1 MEHERPV
8 IKQEGGSA
16 KEESGSEAEVHREA
30 MDFVEKNRDF
40 FEHYARGRVKFEPA
54 PPGLNTFAFNLE
66 TNTIYINS
74 RFYKQRGLSDQ
85 QTTLGTLHEVEH
97 LLEKKQILSETG
109 GSRVFQRYL
118 KRLNDSQAFNF
129 LDNRVS
135 DLRENR
141 AIILNT
147 DKEGGEFERLKHS
160 LYKEVL
166 IPETDFTSKPKHIQ
180 FVEALS
186 REGEVPDEKSIV
198 SPEVRAKLDEIQAIR
213 GKDGSSLM
221 EAMTRPTTS
230 MSERLLLQDAF
241 LWPVVEELMKKDVED
256 HNKNKGKGKGGKGS
270 ETGDKGE
277 PLASPKPTAERGQE
291 SPTDPNEIFADDYKE
306 AASRVPNAVPNEEI
320 EKAFKKW
327 QEGHSENPADRAD
340 REYADKLGVKPEDLR
355 RYREIVA
362 SLEKTV
368 NPETGESVI
377 DELRQLI
384 NRIIARRLKPSIA
397 PRYPVEEGEELVD
410 PSELMSQ
417 VKAGNLEPKAWQ
429 THEVKEKTGKKFGEI
444 EITLVCDRSGSMA
457 QEGGAKLTEQRKAG
471 VLMMEALKEFA
482 DAVDSERINLEKPLE
497 VRSEIYTFQAT
508 AADAVPIKKMS
519 KDLGEKERIEAVAIL
534 SSAPGQKT
542 TDFIS
547 LEAIERALD
556 EETAQKIRDGELK
569 KIIIVFTDGQSH
581 GVQRVKNALEKMRGQ
596 GVIVVGVGVT
606 EGGKP
611 ALETYAP
618 DAKLAEIAEKL
629 PIVLGDLLKEHL
641 TDI

>member
-1 MEHERPV
+1 MESEKLI
-8 IKQEGGSA
+8 IKQEDGSA
-16 KEESGSEAEVHREA
+16 KEENGSEAEAHREA
-30 MDFVEKNRDF
+30 MGFVEKNRDF

-74 RFYKQRGLSDQ
+74 RFYKDLGLSDAK
-85 QTTLGTLHEVEH
+85 TSFATLHEVEH
-97 LLEKKQILSETG
+97 FLEKLQILAEKG
-109 GSRVFQRYL
+109 GDRKFSAYL
-118 KRLNDSQAFNF
+118 ERIKRSKAYGHM
-129 LDNRVS
+129 DNCIA
-135 DLRENR
+135 DIRENR
-141 AIILNT
+141 SVVSRTSESFGDL
-147 DKEGGEFERLKHS
+147 ERS
-160 LYKEVL
+160 LYRDDLFK
-166 IPETDFTSKPKHIQ
+166 ETDFTARPRHIQ
-180 FVEALS
+180 LVEALLRES
-186 REGEVPDEKSIV
+186 RVPDEEV
-198 SPEVRAKLDEIQAIR
+198 AVAPEVRAKINEIRAII
-213 GKDGSSLM
+213 GKDGSKLI
-221 EAMTRPTTS
+221 EAMTDPDTP
-230 MSERLLLQDAF
+230 MSERLKLQDHYI
-241 LWPVVEELMKKDVED
+241 WPAVEELLEKDVED
-256 HNKNKGKGKGGKGS
+256 NKKNKGKGKGEKGGK
-270 ETGDKGE
+270 TGEKGE
-277 PLASPKPTAERGQE
+277 PQE
-291 SPTDPNEIFADDYKE
+291 GPTDPNEIFADDYKE
-306 AASRVPNAVPNEEI
+306 AARRVPNAMPREEI
-320 EKAFKKW
+320 EKAFKEW
-327 QEGHSENPADRAD
+327 QESRSENPADRAD
-340 REYADKLGVKPEDLR
+340 REYADKIGVKPEDLR

-362 SLEKTV
+362 SLEKTI
-368 NPETGESVI
+368 NPETSESVI

-410 PSELMSQ
+410 PSELVSQ

-482 DAVDSERINLEKPLE
+482 DAADAERINLEKPLE
-497 VRSEIYTFQAT
+497 VCSEIYTFQAT

-547 LEAIERALD
+547 LEAIDEALD
-556 EETAQKIRDGELK
+556 EETAQKIKDGELK
-569 KIIIVFTDGQSH
+569 KIVIVFTDGQSH

-596 GVIVVGVGVT
+596 GMIVVGVGVT

-618 DAKLAEIAEKL
+618 DAKLAETAEKL
-629 PIVLGDLLKEHL
+629 PIVLGDLLQEHL
-641 TDI
+641 ADI

>member
-1 MEHERPV
+1 MGSEKLIV
-8 IKQEGGSA
+8 KQEGGSA
-16 KEESGSEAEVHREA
+16 REESKSETEAHQKA
-30 MDFVEKNRDF
+30 MDFVERNRNF

-54 PPGLNTFAFNLE
+54 PPGLDTFAFNLE

-85 QTTLGTLHEVEH
+85 QTTFGTLHEVEH

-109 GSRVFQRYL
+109 GARVFQRYL
-118 KRLNDSQAFNF
+118 KRLDDSQAFNF

-141 AIILNT
+141 TIVSNT
-147 DKEGGEFERLKHS
+147 DKKGGEFDRLKRS

-166 IPETDFTSKPKHIQ
+166 VPETDFTSKPRHIQ

-186 REGEVPDEKSIV
+186 REGEINDEKCTV
-198 SPEVRAKLDEIQAIR
+198 SPEVRAKLDEIQAIK

-230 MSERLLLQDAF
+230 MSKRLLLQDKF
-241 LWPVVEELMKKDVED
+241 LWPAVQELLEKDVED
-256 HNKNKGKGKGGKGS
+256 HKKNKDKGGKGG
-270 ETGDKGE
+270 ETGEKGE
-277 PLASPKPTAERGQE
+277 PLEGPV
-291 SPTDPNEIFADDYKE
+291 DPNEIFKE
-306 AASRVPNAVPNEEI
+306 EYEQAANRVPNAVPREEI
-320 EKAFKKW
+320 EKAFKEW
-327 QEGHSENPADRAD
+327 QEGRSENLADRAD
-340 REYADKLGVKPEDLR
+340 REYADRIGVKPEDLR

-410 PSELMSQ
+410 PSELVSQ
-417 VKAGNLEPKAWQ
+417 VKSGNLEPKAWQ
-429 THEVKEKTGKKFGEI
+429 TQEIKEKIGKKFGEI
-444 EITLVCDRSGSMA
+444 EITLVCDRSESMA
-457 QEGGAKLTEQRKAG
+457 QEGGAKLVEQCKAG

-482 DAVDSERINLEKPLE
+482 DAADAERINLEKPLE

-508 AADAVPIKKMS
+508 DADAKPVKKMS
-519 KDLGEKERIEAVAIL
+519 KELGEKERIKVTAIL
-534 SSAPGQKT
+534 SSAPGNRT
-542 TDFIS
+542 TDFVS
-547 LEAIERALD
+547 LGAIMESLD
-556 EETAQKIRDGELK
+556 EERIQKIAAGELK
-569 KIIIVFTDGQSH
+569 KIVIVFTDGMSH
-581 GVQRVKNALEKMRGQ
+581 GVQQVKNALEDLRGK

-618 DAKLAEIAEKL
+618 DAKLAEVAEKL

-641 TDI
+641 ADI